1 MKLKKNIRRSQ
12 RRKNLMREGRRYSN
26 MGAERL
32 DEEVI
37 FYLDLKEEM
46 QFPQAGKGEGDA
58 FFQTRSYLPRQGH
71 RGFDTVPQ
79 DRYNALYPGL
89 GMNQ

>member
-46 QFPQAGKGEGDA
+46 QFEIYMTFK
-58 FFQTRSYLPRQGH
+58 SL
-71 RGFDTVPQ
+71 
-79 DRYNALYPGL
+79 
-89 GMNQ
+89 

>member
-58 FFQTRSYLPRQGH
+58 FFQTRSYLPRQDH
-71 RGFDTVPQ
+71 RGFDMVPQ